1 MVDNSYGAVA
11 SDIFIVVVVIDDFVF
26 YVNDIN
32 LFLTE
37 MVTVNLFYLYYFNLI
52 GLYK

>member
-11 SDIFIVVVVIDDFVF
+11 SDIFVVVVVIDDFVF
-26 YVNDIN
+26 CVNDIN

-37 MVTVNLFYLYYFNLI
+37 MVTVNLFFFFTILNLL
-52 GLYK
+52 GS